1 MKKAK
6 CIRNTS
12 TWSHIEKNQKF
23 DTPGFKKTEVIENLN
38 AYSPRM
44 LKLMENI
51 QELDKKDLEENGKLF
66 KHVIYSDVQ
75 GIYGSKMVASVLTA
89 NDYKMCYNKNLK
101 LLSNNKNS
109 FALLTSS
116 VIYGKPFPATLKKD
130 ILSVFNERPHNIYGE
145 KIRFIIIDS
154 GYKEGI
160 DLFDVKYFHILEP
173 VITKAEETQVLGRG
187 LRFCGQAGLPFNPN
201 TGWKLNVFK
210 YNMKYTNDMDSF
222 QLYLKHSNIDLSY
235 INMTA
240 DLENLL
246 RISAVDK
253 HLIKNLHIPPKTRF
267 DKVFSESSNKKDI
280 TVNVYGKLYHNNVPI
295 KCKLKCHGPL
305 QATHNGL
312 LLLAAINTNYTYYNV
327 MNDKYPKNTLCN
339 KLPTDDL
346 LCKNVNE
353 LWMKPVQFLIK
364 NAKSLITKIDMLVS
378 EKKISFKNY
387 NDIMEFINLYYNIE
401 LLNTTKNN
409 LKPPSIFYNYLDL
422 QRYIKINFK
431 KLIWAKTKIEN
442 LCIKKEEDD
451 ITLTPTQTFIKTYFT
466 PNNINKGILL
476 NHSVGTGKTCAA
488 ISTSVSFVKENY
500 TILWVTRHT
509 LKQDVWKNMFDKVC
523 NSILGDVKDKKEK
536 LKIIKQNWFPIISYK
551 QFTNLIAKK
560 NQYYKDLVKIN
571 GSEDPFK
578 NTLIII
584 DEAHKLFTNDLK
596 PIERPDVI
604 KLKQALHN
612 SYELSRNNSCKV
624 VLLSATPIT
633 EDVMSL
639 NKMLNLILPV
649 NSQLP
654 ENYEIFKQQYCD
666 INGLITTEGAIS
678 YINNISGIVSHLN
691 RSGDIRQFAYPVYT
705 DIMSV
710 PPPSENYSE
719 KLKLVE
725 NTLKNTKDKATI
737 KTEIK
742 ELKKLKKTM
751 DTTEYTN
758 KLEIL
763 KEQLSNPVN
772 IKTLKSDI
780 KKLQDSAKN
789 DHSVLNEIN
798 NCLAIKK

>member
-12 TWSHIEKNQKF
+12 TWSHIEKNHKF
-23 DTPGFKKTEVIENLN
+23 DTPGFKKTEVIDNLN

-44 LKLMENI
+44 FKLMENI
-51 QELDKKDLEENGKLF
+51 QELDKQDLQENGKLF

-75 GIYGSKMVASVLTA
+75 GIYGSKMVASVLLA

-116 VIYGKPFPATLKKD
+116 VIYGKPFPATLKKN
-130 ILSVFNERPHNIYGE
+130 ILSVFNERPGNIYGE

-173 VITKAEETQVLGRG
+173 LITTGEETQVLGRG
-187 LRFCGQAGLPFNPN
+187 LRFCGQAGLPFVPN
-201 TGWKLNVFK
+201 IGWKLNVFK

-222 QLYLKHSNIDLSY
+222 QLYLKHSNIDLSH
-235 INMTA
+235 INLTA

-267 DKVFSESSNKKDI
+267 DKLFSDDSNKTEI
-280 TVNVYGKLYHNNVPI
+280 TVNVYGKLYHNDDPI

-312 LLLAAINTNYTYYNV
+312 LLLAAINTNYTYYNI
-327 MNDKYPKNTLCN
+327 MKDTYPKNTLCN
-339 KLPTDDL
+339 KLSKDDL

-364 NAKSLITKIDMLVS
+364 NAKSLTTKIDMLVS
-378 EKKISFKNY
+378 EKKINLKNY
-387 NDIMEFINLYYNIE
+387 NDVMEFINLYYNIE

-422 QRYIKINFK
+422 QLYIKINFK

-442 LCIKKEEDD
+442 LCIKNEEAD
-451 ITLTPTQTFIKTYFT
+451 IKLTPTQTFIKTYFT

-488 ISTSVSFVKENY
+488 ISTSVSFAKQNY

-560 NQYYKDLVKIN
+560 NQYYKKLVKIN

-584 DEAHKLFTNDLK
+584 DEAHKLFTKDLK
-596 PIERPDVI
+596 SMEKPDVI
-604 KLKQALHN
+604 KLKQALHH
-612 SYELSRNNSCKV
+612 SYELSKNNSCKV

-639 NKMLNLILPV
+639 NKMLNLILPI

-654 ENYEIFKQQYCD
+654 ENYEVFKDKYCD

-678 YINNISGIVSHLN
+678 YINNISGIVSYLN

-705 DIMSV
+705 DIMTI
-710 PPPSENYSE
+710 PPPTENYSE

-763 KEQLSNPVN
+763 EEQLSSPVN

-780 KKLQDSAKN
+780 KKIQDSAKN

-798 NCLAIKK
+798 NCILTK

>member
-173 VITKAEETQVLGRG
+173 LITKAEETQVLGRG

-210 YNMKYTNDMDSF
+210 YNMEYSNDMDSF